1 MAAAVAC
8 KERSGTLIHDI
19 PVQLSIGILPTLYH
33 SEITLQ
39 VPERAIL
46 RTDISL
52 EASRAGFDH
61 RGASTRSRHKKSC
74 AEADQ
79 PLVVY
84 VHVEKEAA
92 KRGPVL
98 SRTAAA
104 WLVNTTAI
112 DTIGPRE
119 WVAHADAIEAQ
130 LCQIENI
137 QVWTEMGAKPGMLEC
152 SMIGRK
158 PQLEAYQKALR
169 EYLNAVLNGERPSGN
184 SSWKRAH
191 KAPLPDLGSG
201 EPLPRTRRAV
211 HAAPTPTQIAAMNE
225 VNHGYVRERIRDPSI
240 SPP

>member
-1 MAAAVAC
+1 M
-8 KERSGTLIHDI
+8 
-19 PVQLSIGILPTLYH
+19 
-33 SEITLQ
+33 
-39 VPERAIL
+39 
-46 RTDISL
+46 
-52 EASRAGFDH
+52 
-61 RGASTRSRHKKSC
+61 
-74 AEADQ
+74 
-79 PLVVY
+79 Y

-240 SPP
+240 SPPLRSFTNEDRKCQYEYLLHKMSKIQRSKGRRERGVVLPWAKQYWVNRETDVQDYLEELEELGV